1 MRVGVRCNRDR
12 AVRRLTA
19 RDQTRSSRSLWQE
32 QVLLVDD
39 QARSID
45 RGDAHVPRRDR
56 RVRP

>member
-1 MRVGVRCNRDR
+1 
-12 AVRRLTA
+12 VRRLTV

-45 RGDAHVPRRDR
+45 RCDAHVPREIGTFDRDG
-56 RVRP
+56 